1 MSLLTRLFLLV
12 AVAVLPAIL
21 IQAHTEIQYRR
32 AREAEI
38 HSLVLQQ
45 ARLAATDQDRVIEGA
60 RQVLIALAQL
70 PSVKNRDGAACH
82 AYLTRLVPA
91 YPYYSS
97 INVLDPD
104 GRPFCSSI
112 ADPPP
117 AFSAGD
123 RAYVRQAIAT
133 RRFAM
138 GEYTLGVASHVP
150 ILPMAYPVVS
160 DQDGTV
166 SAVVALGLNPQWLQ
180 RWVGSRAL
188 PAGVVLT
195 VADRTGTVL
204 ARSQGAAQV
213 GRKLPDRLLPLLG
226 AATDGTLETRDA
238 SGASEIIG
246 YVPLR
251 QDPEGLFL
259 LVEMSRDRAFA
270 ELDYATR
277 LGIVLL
283 AISVAVALAAAGV
296 IGRRFI
302 RQPLEVLLAATARW
316 REGDF
321 GARTGLPA
329 SNAEL
334 DRLGNA
340 FDAMAAAIEERD
352 RRLRSA
358 EERALRREREF
369 SRLVIESSDVGI
381 LAYDREFSVTLLN
394 PALEARFGVAADAAV
409 GRPFPA
415 LLPSLWG
422 TPFGAAMRRA
432 VTGEAT
438 AAQDEPYELPEL
450 GNRAG
455 RCEAS
460 HAPLRDADDT
470 IIGGIAFLRD
480 TTERHAIEE
489 RLRQSQK
496 MEAVG
501 QLTGG
506 IAHDFNNLLT
516 IVIGNLDMLA
526 RRLGPNEPALQGL
539 VSAAAR
545 GANRAAILTQRL
557 LAFSR
562 RQPLEPGVTDV
573 NGLVSG
579 MVDLLRR
586 TLGES
591 IRIETDLSE
600 RLWSC
605 FVDPNQLEN
614 ALLNL
619 AINARDA
626 MTGGGRLSITTENR
640 RCAEIVTRDGTLP
653 AGDYVMLAVAD
664 NGTGM
669 KPEVAAKAF
678 DPFFTTK
685 GVGEGSGLGLSMVY
699 GFVRQS
705 HGHVEIDS
713 EVGRGTTVRILL
725 PRHADAPRA
734 AAAAAGEAPRH
745 RGRER
750 LLPKADAG
758 ETVLFVEDN
767 EDVRRYGVNVLREL
781 GYHVIEAAEAEAALR
796 ILAGPERIDVLFT
809 DVGLPGV
816 DGWALAGRALALRPS
831 LKIVY
836 TTGYAEGA
844 IARDSMPGGSGSGGG
859 VHLITKPFDIDTLAI
874 KIRKVL
880 GEEEARIEG

>member
-21 IQAHTEIQYRR
+21 IQAHTEMQYRR

-38 HSLVLQQ
+38 HMLVLQQ
-45 ARLAATDQDRVIEGA
+45 ARLAATDEDRVIEGA

-70 PSVKNRDGAACH
+70 PAVRNRDGAVCYV
-82 AYLTRLVPA
+82 YLKRLVPA

-97 INVLDPD
+97 INILDTD

-117 AFSAGD
+117 DFSAGD
-123 RAYVRQAIAT
+123 RAYVREAIST
-133 RRFAM
+133 RRFAI
-138 GEYTLGVASHVP
+138 GEYTLGVASQVP
-150 ILPMAYPVVS
+150 ILPMAYPIIS

-180 RWVGSRAL
+180 RWVENRAL

-195 VADRTGTVL
+195 IADRNGTVL
-204 ARSQGAAQV
+204 ARSQGTAQV
-213 GRKLPDRLLPLLG
+213 GRKLPAQVLPLLDVPQ
-226 AATDGTLETRDA
+226 DGTLETQDA
-238 SGASEIIG
+238 NGAPEIIG
-246 YVPLR
+246 YIPLR
-251 QDPEGLFL
+251 QEPDGLFL
-259 LVEMSRDRAFA
+259 LVEISRDRAFA

-283 AISVAVALAAAGV
+283 AISVVVALVAAAV

-381 LAYDREFSVTLLN
+381 LAYDREFRVTLLN
-394 PALEARFGVAADAAV
+394 PALEARFGIAADAAV
-409 GRPFPA
+409 GRLFQT

-422 TPFGAAMRRA
+422 ASFGTAMRRA
-432 VTGEAT
+432 VIGEAT
-438 AAQDEPYELPEL
+438 AAQDEPYDLPEL
-450 GNRAG
+450 GGRKG

-480 TTERHAIEE
+480 TTERHAMEE

-526 RRLGPNEPALQGL
+526 RRFRPGDTAVQGL

-591 IRIETDLSE
+591 IRIETGLAEDL
-600 RLWSC
+600 WPC
-605 FVDPNQLEN
+605 FVDQNQLEN

-626 MTGGGRLSITTENR
+626 MPGGGRLSIATANR
-640 RCAEIVTRDGTLP
+640 HCAEIVTRDGTLP
-653 AGDYVMLAVAD
+653 AGDYVVLAVAD
-664 NGTGM
+664 DGTGM
-669 KPEVAAKAF
+669 KPEIAAKVF

-713 EVGRGTTVRILL
+713 EVGRGTTVRIFL
-725 PRHADAPRA
+725 PRHGNA
-734 AAAAAGEAPRH
+734 ASAASGETR
-745 RGRER
+745 RRRRR

-758 ETVLFVEDN
+758 ETVLLVEDN
-767 EDVRRYGVNVLREL
+767 EDVRQYGTGVLREL
-781 GYHVIEAAEAEAALR
+781 GYHVIEAADAEAALR
-796 ILAGPERIDVLFT
+796 IAAGSERIDLLFT
-809 DVGLPGV
+809 DIGLPGM
-816 DGWALAGRALALRPS
+816 DGWTLAGRALALRPS
-831 LKIVY
+831 LKVVY

-844 IARDSMPGGSGSGGG
+844 IVRDGMPGGGGGG
-859 VHLITKPFDIDTLAI
+859 VHLIAKPFDVDTLAV
-874 KIRKVL
+874 KIRNVL
-880 GEEEARIEG
+880 AEEEEVRG